1 MKKLVIA
8 LALVVFV
15 GSYALPVAVSA
26 NSIKSEVINRDDD
39 PKKKEAKKSDVESA
53 DKKDE
58 SEIIKEKQA
67 KDKKSKPKEKAK
79 AKPKT
84 VTSKKSSSK
93 VKDNNRKSEK

>member
-8 LALVVFV
+8 LALIVFI

-39 PKKKEAKKSDVESA
+39 PKKKEAKKSDAESA

-58 SEIIKEKQA
+58 SATKA
-67 KDKKSKPKEKAK
+67 KSSSCSKSKPAC
-79 AKPKT
+79 
-84 VTSKKSSSK
+84 SKSK
-93 VKDNNRKSEK
+93 